1 MRGGAPALHRDGN
14 GGLKNTRQF
23 LLGSVLHALAIASF
37 LPIFFSRWL
46 AMPSSANAGALALGS
61 EIPPSLQFLFD
72 NFPEKVVLVTKELC
86 LADESLSAIPRVLR
100 NFSLL
105 QRLDISRNLFRALPV
120 QIMDEYMPKLHA
132 LDVSHNRLEDMVRVQ
147 ELSMLQ
153 GLRELN
159 LLGNPLV
166 VVNQRVQLIASLL
179 FDRVRPSR
187 ERLEAIL
194 HLNSKGRSA
203 KQENVTRGSATAKP
217 KIIANEST
225 SRMIVSGLEVGQVL
239 PSQAVKVL
247 TSAGVHGNYSAVI
260 YADMT
265 PAPVPRPVGS
275 PFRNLSVLN
284 LETVT
289 KEDLDQ
295 AARVCTAPQDTQST
309 AHARKKKRKKLIGK
323 AKQQQLESDLQQ
335 IELDR
340 RQRIVDKALG
350 KLMRTGQLD
359 VFRPGLESDGW
370 VSPRSNTSDE
380 SHTSTEGGSAE
391 EVLGEDSEEDC
402 GDETLDVVHDKC
414 VNPVSLCKALKQHLG
429 ILATP
434 TQPLGSTQG
443 SGSGRESPT
452 YNSSYATTG

>member
-1 MRGGAPALHRDGN
+1 MTGSRAPA
-14 GGLKNTRQF
+14 K
-23 LLGSVLHALAIASF
+23 
-37 LPIFFSRWL
+37 
-46 AMPSSANAGALALGS
+46 AGALALGS
-61 EIPPSLQFLFD
+61 EVPPSLQFLFD

-105 QRLDISRNLFRALPV
+105 QRLDISRNMFRALPV
-120 QIMDEYMPKLHA
+120 QIMDEYMPKLQA
-132 LDVSHNRLEDMVRVQ
+132 LDVSHNRLEDMARVQ
-147 ELSMLQ
+147 ELSLLQ

-194 HLNSKGRSA
+194 HLKSKGRSA

-275 PFRNLSVLN
+275 PFRNLAVLN
-284 LETVT
+284 LEMVT
-289 KEDLDQ
+289 KEALDQ

-309 AHARKKKRKKLIGK
+309 AHAREKKRKKLKGK

-340 RQRIVDKALG
+340 RQRTVDKTLA

-359 VFRPGLESDGW
+359 VFRPGLEAGAS
-370 VSPRSNTSDE
+370 VSPGSNTGSNTSSD
-380 SHTSTEGGSAE
+380 SDSSAGGDSGE
-391 EVLGEDSEEDC
+391 EVQCEDSEEDG
-402 GDETLDVVHDKC
+402 GDETLDAVHDKC

-429 ILATP
+429 IQATP
-434 TQPLGSTQG
+434 KQHLGSMQG
-443 SGSGRESPT
+443 SERESPT
-452 YNSSYATTG
+452 YTSSHATTGLGFRVPGLKLKGLGFKRVQGLGV